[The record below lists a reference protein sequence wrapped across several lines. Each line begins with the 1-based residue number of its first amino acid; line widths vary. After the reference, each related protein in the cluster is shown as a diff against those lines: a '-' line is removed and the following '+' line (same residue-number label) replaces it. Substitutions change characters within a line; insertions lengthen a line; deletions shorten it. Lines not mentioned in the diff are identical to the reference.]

1 MTGIVQDSGNT
12 RYVGFSLPSDIVSS
26 QDVRTGSDF
35 WFYVVYVVS
44 TIILYTT
51 CVTTI
56 FFLVN
61 KTKKTK
67 KKDTRSDDNSH
78 TGTIEMR
85 TSLSPKMNKKSV
97 PGQDHSS
104 PIKSF
109 ISKNPEILNSSMAV
123 IIAFT
128 FFEVFTEFVM
138 AVLWSIFVEDI
149 LIAFVVFLAA
159 LVYYSPGI
167 FSLCQIC
174 RECYLYYA
182 KRPYTTS
189 HAREDAR
196 VDTLFKCFIW
206 TSSYF
211 AYILLY
217 SFFPAFVLAFAYP
230 TRVITVFTFV
240 ATFTLLSIVY
250 LTAYMQIGVTI
261 KSCGTTNTGGNEED
275 RNCCKHP
282 FIKFLA
288 WCVLTITLI
297 YYFLFIFSLLYALV
311 IGRASVV
318 SSAPLAILSLLPS
331 ILISIAA
338 WIIKSTLLDD
348 NSEDDGT
355 ESGGKNDIT
364 DGPGTSHCN
373 NDHTNNENENTG
385 EIGSNSSPGV
395 ETTTN
400 I

>member
-12 RYVGFSLPSDIVSS
+12 RLVGFSLPSDRVSS

-67 KKDTRSDDNSH
+67 KKDTRYDDHSR

-85 TSLSPKMNKKSV
+85 TSLRLRMNKESV
-97 PGQDHSS
+97 PSQHHPS

-109 ISKNPEILNSSMAV
+109 INKNPEILKATMAV
-123 IIAFT
+123 IIAFI
-128 FFEVFTEFVM
+128 FLEVLTEFVM
-138 AVLWSIFVEDI
+138 AVFWSVFVEDI
-149 LIAFVVFLAA
+149 LIAFAVFLAA

-167 FSLCQIC
+167 FSLYKIC
-174 RECYLYYA
+174 RKCYLYA
-182 KRPYTTS
+182 TGHYTKS
-189 HAREDAR
+189 HTKEDAR
-196 VDTLFKCFIW
+196 VDTLFKCFVW

-230 TRVITVFTFV
+230 TRVITVFVFI

-250 LTAYMQIGVTI
+250 LTTYMQKGVTM
-261 KSCGTTNTGGNEED
+261 KSCGTVNTRGDERD
-275 RNCCKHP
+275 RNCCNHT
-282 FIKFLA
+282 FVKFLA
-288 WCVLTITLI
+288 WCVLTVTLI
-297 YYFLFIFSLLYALV
+297 YFFLFIFSLLYALV

-318 SSAPLAILSLLPS
+318 SSAPLAVLSLLPS

-338 WIIKSTLLDD
+338 WIMKSTLLED
-348 NSEDDGT
+348 NNKDDGT

-364 DGPGTSHCN
+364 DGPDMSDCN
-373 NDHTNNENENTG
+373 NDHSNEYQNTE
-385 EIGSNSSPGV
+385 EIESNGIHVV
-395 ETTTN
+395 EASTN